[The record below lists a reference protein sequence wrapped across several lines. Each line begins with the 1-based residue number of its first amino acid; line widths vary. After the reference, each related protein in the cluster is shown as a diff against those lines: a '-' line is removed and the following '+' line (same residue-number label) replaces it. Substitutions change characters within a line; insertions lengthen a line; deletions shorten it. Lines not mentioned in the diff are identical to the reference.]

1 MVTNTY
7 KTTLYFGMINNLQRR
22 LSQLYPDIRKVKR
35 SFTGKYNCYYL
46 VYYES
51 FNDVSDAIR
60 RKRN

>member
-22 LSQLYPDIRKVKR
+22 LSQLYQDIREAKR